1 MVIEKNKWLIGIVS
15 AILITSV
22 TKLEGTR
29 YTPYEDVV
37 GVLTV
42 CQGYAG
48 KDVVR
53 NKKYTPAECK
63 ALLQRELASHGQ
75 GVLNCVK
82 VPLTQYQYDA
92 FTMFAYNVGV
102 NGFCTSRSVL
112 EPLNKGRYA
121 EACKGM
127 LKWVYA
133 DGKYV
138 QGLANRRQYEY
149 KMCMGELNAP
159 KT

>member
-15 AILITSV
+15 AALITAA
-22 TKLEGTR
+22 TQWEGTKYR
-29 YTPYEDVV
+29 PYEDVV

-48 KDVVR
+48 KDVV
-53 NKKYTPAECK
+53 KGKTYTPAECK
-63 ALLQRELASHGQ
+63 ALLQRELASHGA
-75 GVLNCVK
+75 GVLNCTK

-92 FTMFAYNVGV
+92 FTLFTYNVGV
-102 NGFCTSRSVL
+102 NAFCTSKSVL
-112 EPLNKGRYA
+112 KPLNEGKYS
-121 EACKGM
+121 EACKGL

-149 KMCMGELNAP
+149 KMCIGALNAS